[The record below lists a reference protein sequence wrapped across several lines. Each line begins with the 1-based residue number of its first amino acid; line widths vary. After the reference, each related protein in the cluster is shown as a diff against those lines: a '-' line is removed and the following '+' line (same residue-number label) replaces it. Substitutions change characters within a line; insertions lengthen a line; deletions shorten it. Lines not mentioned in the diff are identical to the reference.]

1 LSLVNRVQ
9 CDVLVVGGGL
19 GGVAAAMGAA
29 CFGLRVVLT
38 EETFWIGGQLT
49 SQAVPPDEHPWI
61 EEFGCTAL
69 YRRLRNEVRN
79 LYLAQPGIRAD
90 LPTHF
95 NPGGGWVSKITARPD
110 AWRTALEN
118 LIGPYV
124 EDKTIQIL
132 YHTVVSGGAQLSNP
146 PKPDP
151 FIAADVDGDR
161 IRSVSLL
168 HLKSGE
174 LTTIQANWFV
184 DATELGDLLPLT
196 GTEYVTGAESST
208 VTGERHAA
216 RDAQP
221 ENQQAL
227 TWVFAMNYSPGTVN
241 KIREPEGYVKWR
253 HFRIEGWPGPILELQ
268 DLDPV
273 TNLPRVPPLPLIS
286 DSWRCWFKYRQVVNP
301 DLYSPPKGPA
311 TTIVNW
317 PQNDYFLDPIIDVDP
332 QTRWDRL
339 TVAKELSLCLLYYL
353 QTECPRPDGGLGY
366 PELSLTPEGLGS
378 EDGFALTPYIRESR
392 RIVSKETIL
401 ESQISGEDNPGKS
414 IAPAVLNSVG
424 VGSYRIDL
432 HPSTG
437 GDLYVDLATLPF
449 QIPLGAMVPV
459 HMKNLIPACKNIG
472 TTHVTNGCYRL
483 HPVEWNIGEVA
494 GYLAAFCSRKSIT
507 PADVFD
513 SPQFTQEFQALIVDQ
528 GVETE
533 WQPEKMTR

>member
-1 LSLVNRVQ
+1 
-9 CDVLVVGGGL
+9 
-19 GGVAAAMGAA
+19 
-29 CFGLRVVLT
+29 
-38 EETFWIGGQLT
+38 
-49 SQAVPPDEHPWI
+49 
-61 EEFGCTAL
+61 
-69 YRRLRNEVRN
+69 
-79 LYLAQPGIRAD
+79 
-90 LPTHF
+90 
-95 NPGGGWVSKITARPD
+95 
-110 AWRTALEN
+110 
-118 LIGPYV
+118 
-124 EDKTIQIL
+124 
-132 YHTVVSGGAQLSNP
+132 
-146 PKPDP
+146 
-151 FIAADVDGDR
+151 
-161 IRSVSLL
+161 
-168 HLKSGE
+168 
-174 LTTIQANWFV
+174 
-184 DATELGDLLPLT
+184 
-196 GTEYVTGAESST
+196 
-208 VTGERHAA
+208 
-216 RDAQP
+216 
-221 ENQQAL
+221 
-227 TWVFAMNYSPGTVN
+227 
-241 KIREPEGYVKWR
+241 
-253 HFRIEGWPGPILELQ
+253 
-268 DLDPV
+268 
-273 TNLPRVPPLPLIS
+273 
-286 DSWRCWFKYRQVVNP
+286 VNP